1 MATLRSLYTAEATA
15 FVPTDLLPPGKP
27 SLIGSAQQAFQQN
40 SVAHGRSVVT
50 IAWSPPTTNETI
62 GGEVLGVADG
72 LAQNLETTYDP
83 VEAGEEVY
91 EMSNYGGGGR
101 GDTTL
106 AANAFPKAKSVTVTD
121 PANFAI
127 GDWVQLDDGVNRE
140 YAKIASIAA
149 SVLTFEQRLLCC
161 ASFFP
166 ATTTTVKEAT
176 AVLKTGGGTDYT
188 LTAFTGEVA
197 IVAGQFTASNDISI
211 RYTTTVQDLDGFT
224 LIRNP
229 ALLTDTSYEAVSVEG
244 SSVLVSDAIAS
255 GATSHADTLTAA
267 ENGEDWYYYLYAQ
280 DDETVPNRSE
290 VAVGGPLLVETIPSI
305 PQNLTASPG
314 DEAVILG
321 WDTLGPGGSDTNV
334 DGYNVYRNSG
344 ATLDPPNLDKLN
356 AVLVPTGTLEF
367 KDSQA
372 GIDDTSRVGSGAVP
386 LPVNGQLYTYVIETE
401 DSTTAW
407 TTGTQNQSNGVAAQ
421 LTASKTP

>member
-40 SVAHGRSVVT
+40 TVTHGRTVVT
-50 IAWSPPTTNETI
+50 IAWTPPTTNETI
-62 GGEVLGVADG
+62 GGEVLAEADG
-72 LAQNLETTYDP
+72 LAQSLETVYDP

-106 AANAFPKAKSVTVTD
+106 AANAFPKDKSVTVTD
-121 PANFAI
+121 PANFTV

-140 YAKIASIAA
+140 YAKISGIAA

-161 ASFFP
+161 PSFFP
-166 ATTTTVKEAT
+166 ATTTTVKEVD

-188 LTAFTGEVA
+188 LTAFTGEVE
-197 IVAGQFTASNDISI
+197 IVAGQFTASNDITI
-211 RYTTTVQDLDGFT
+211 RYTTTVQDLDGYT

-229 ALLTDTSYEAVSVEG
+229 ALLTDTAYEAVSVDG
-244 SSVLVSDAIAS
+244 DSVLVSSSIVA
-255 GATSHADTLTAA
+255 GATSHADTLAA
-267 ENGEDWYYYLYAQ
+267 SENGESWYYYLYAQ

-305 PQNLTASPG
+305 PQSLSASPG
-314 DEAVILG
+314 DQSVVLS
-321 WDTLGPGGSDTNV
+321 WNSLGPGASDTNV

-344 ATLDPPNLDKLN
+344 ATLDPPNLNKLN
-356 AVLVPTGTLEF
+356 ASLVPTGTLEF
-367 KDSQA
+367 KDNQD
-372 GIDDTSRVGSGAVP
+372 GIDDASRVGSGSVS
-386 LPVNGQLYTYVIETE
+386 LPTNGQLYTYVIEAE
-401 DSTTAW
+401 DSTTTW